1 MNANKTKQAN
11 AKAKIYFVLIFL
23 ITFGLSQLSGY
34 MVNENLS
41 ISESYKVNEILY
53 LTHVRN
59 FGGIFG
65 SFHGKGWVFAIISIG
80 ILSVLCAYLFL
91 SKNIKTYEFICFGFI
106 VGAGCSNVADR
117 FIYGSVIDYFNVQGI
132 PYWNYVFNTADA
144 FIHVGVWPMILF
156 TFLEAKNE
164 LEASQPE

>member
-1 MNANKTKQAN
+1 MNSDSTIQTNH
-11 AKAKIYFVLIFL
+11 KAKIYFILIFL

-34 MVNENLS
+34 LVNENLA
-41 ISESYKVNEILY
+41 ISDTYEVNKILH

-59 FGGIFG
+59 FGGVFG
-65 SFHGKGWVFAIISIG
+65 SFHGKGWVFALISIG
-80 ILSVLCAYLFL
+80 ILSALCAYLFL

-106 VGAGCSNVADR
+106 VGAGCSNIADR

-156 TFLEAKNE
+156 TFLEAKGE
-164 LEASQPE
+164 SDEAQST